1 MKLDVLHWKILHCLQ
16 ENARM
21 TNANIGR
28 RVGISSPAVS
38 ERIKKME
45 DAGIITGY
53 KTVVSPFEVG
63 YQLKAIITLRAF
75 MGKLKPFLQKV
86 KSYNEVLNCYRITG
100 NENIVMEVV
109 LKNQKHL
116 ESFIDQLI
124 VYGESK
130 TQIVLS
136 HSIENGEIKK
146 VQSKKCNLLINK
158 LHFF

>member
-1 MKLDVLHWKILHCLQ
+1 MSIDSLNWKILRCLQ

-21 TNANIGR
+21 SNAEIGR

-45 DAGIITGY
+45 DAEIIQDY
-53 KTVVSPFEVG
+53 KTVISPFEAG

-75 MGKLKPFLQKV
+75 MGMLKPFLEKV
-86 KSYNEVLNCYRITG
+86 KTYDEVVNCYRITG

-124 VYGESK
+124 VYGETK

-136 HSIENGEIKK
+136 HVVKYGAIKPPVK
-146 VQSKKCNLLINK
+146 
-158 LHFF
+158 

>member
-1 MKLDVLHWKILHCLQ
+1 MILDELNWKILKCLQ
-16 ENARM
+16 ENARLS
-21 TNANIGR
+21 NSEIGR
-28 RVGISSPAVS
+28 QVGITSPAVS

-45 DAGIITGY
+45 DAGIIQSYNTL
-53 KTVVSPFEVG
+53 VSPYEVG

-75 MGKLKPFLQKV
+75 MGMLKPFLEKV
-86 KSYNEVLNCYRITG
+86 KTYNEVINCYRITG
-100 NENIVMEVV
+100 NENFVMEVV

-136 HSIENGEIKK
+136 HVIKHNSVK
-146 VQSKKCNLLINK
+146 PIK
-158 LHFF
+158 

>member
-1 MKLDVLHWKILHCLQ
+1 MGIDSIKWKILKHLQ
-16 ENARM
+16 QNARLS
-21 TNANIGR
+21 NSEIGR

-45 DAGIITGY
+45 DAGIIHGY
-53 KTVVSPFEVG
+53 KTLVSPFETG

-75 MGKLKPFLQKV
+75 MGKLKPFLEKV
-86 KSYNEVLNCYRITG
+86 KTYDEVLNCYRITG

-124 VYGESK
+124 TYGETK

-136 HSIENGEIKK
+136 HVVTNNEIKPL
-146 VQSKKCNLLINK
+146 N
-158 LHFF
+158 